1 MLTRIVAHS
10 ISRRRRRKLLSFAAV
25 ALGIAVATTVATIA
39 LDVGDRVN
47 RELRSFGANI
57 SVTPIADTLPVVVGG
72 VDYRPAGAGAF
83 LQQSDLSRI
92 KKIFWHNNIVG
103 FAPFLYLPGQL
114 DLSPVP
120 RATVPI
126 VLVGSWFDHALTLDK
141 AETFEI
147 GLKKLHPEWK
157 VDGSWP
163 ADNNPSE
170 CLVGRRLAERLRLRL
185 HEHMQIS
192 MTRSSV
198 SAPGV
203 YPQAETRDLAGN
215 MVPVAFTVSGI
226 LDSGGPEDDQV
237 FAPLE
242 SVQKLAGLEGK
253 VRRVEVSALTKPEDA
268 FARRDPKAM
277 TPAEFERWSCS
288 PYVRSIAYQ
297 IQEAIPGAEAK
308 PVLQV
313 ANTEGRIID
322 RVGFL
327 MWILV
332 AAGLT
337 TAALAVT
344 SMMLA
349 TVLERRVEIALFK
362 SLGAT
367 DTRVA
372 SVFMLEAFIIGLLGG
387 TTGYFLG
394 SLMARRLSVSVFGA
408 PASFHWVIFPT
419 ALLLALTVALVG
431 SALPLARALKL
442 SPAAVLR
449 D

>member
-1 MLTRIVAHS
+1 MLTRIVRHS
-10 ISRRRRRKLLSFAAV
+10 ISRRRRSKLLSFTAV

-83 LQQSDLSRI
+83 LQGSDLARI

-103 FAPFLYLPGQL
+103 FAPFLYVPAQL
-114 DLSPVP
+114 DVSSPP
-120 RATVPI
+120 DAALAL
-126 VLVGSWFDHALTLDK
+126 VLVGSWFDHTLALGK
-141 AETFEI
+141 AETFET

-157 VDGSWP
+157 IDGSWP
-163 ADNNPSE
+163 RDDNPSE
-170 CLVGRRLAERLRLRL
+170 CLVGRRLAERLGLRPHGRLQVSL
-185 HEHMQIS
+185 A
-192 MTRSSV
+192 RSAA
-198 SAPGV
+198 SAPHV
-203 YPQAETRDLAGN
+203 YSPAEVQLPGKMAF
-215 MVPVAFTVSGI
+215 ASFTVSGI
-226 LDSGGPEDDQV
+226 LDSGGAEDDQV
-237 FAPLE
+237 LAPLE

-313 ANTEGRIID
+313 ASTEGRIVD

-362 SLGAT
+362 ALGAT
-367 DTRVA
+367 DARVA
-372 SVFMLEAFIIGLLGG
+372 NVFMLEAFIIGLLGG

-408 PASFHWVIFPT
+408 PASFHWVILPT